1 MSPVMTGAW
10 WLMKK
15 DFRELRLGQ
24 LVRSLSA
31 FETARKEARPR
42 RGWLR
47 AIREGLGLTLENVGR
62 KVGQSRRRIQEFE
75 DAEANDRITLHSL
88 RRVAA
93 AMDCELVYAI
103 VPKTGTI
110 SELAERRAR
119 GQAAED
125 VLDVEHSMAL
135 ENQAV
140 GKVDEL
146 IEKETKRRLNRR

>member
-1 MSPVMTGAW
+1 
-10 WLMKK
+10 MKT
-15 DFRELRLGQ
+15 DFRDLRLSQ
-24 LVRSLSA
+24 LARTLSA
-31 FETARKEARPR
+31 FEAAKQEARPQ

-47 AIREGLGLTLENVGR
+47 AIREGLGLTLETVG
-62 KVGQSRRRIQEFE
+62 KKLGQSRRRIQEFE
-75 DAEANDRITLHSL
+75 DAEAKDRITLHSL

-119 GQAAED
+119 KQAAED
-125 VLDVEHSMAL
+125 VLDVEHTMAL

-140 GKVDEL
+140 GNVDEL
-146 IEKETKRRLNRR
+146 IEKETKRRLNR